1 MFAGGTPSGWH
12 CASAP
17 RIVARRYTVALAS
30 PPDISS
36 CACELGT
43 LSIGAPCE
51 CEKLAVIH
59 SGLIM
64 IARDLCGARCPMVS
78 AEAVRLALLRCFIL
92 FERENWLAGLVQ
104 QDTGEKPARKTK
116 IR

>member
-1 MFAGGTPSGWH
+1 
-12 CASAP
+12 
-17 RIVARRYTVALAS
+17 
-30 PPDISS
+30 
-36 CACELGT
+36 
-43 LSIGAPCE
+43 
-51 CEKLAVIH
+51 
-59 SGLIM
+59 M

>member
-17 RIVARRYTVALAS
+17 RIVAQRYTVALAS